1 MGDWMITIVSFWAV
15 AAVVAG
21 RATIK
26 VVSGCNDAPVAATFV
41 RRSDVNSS
49 AAFLP
54 RLKPLMETVCMFVNL
69 WVGAV
74 DDVLVFL
81 HFPGFVA
88 AVLLLTVRRHYRGFD
103 SSILRVLFNMVQI

>member
-1 MGDWMITIVSFWAV
+1 
-15 AAVVAG
+15 
-21 RATIK
+21 
-26 VVSGCNDAPVAATFV
+26 
-41 RRSDVNSS
+41 
-49 AAFLP
+49 
-54 RLKPLMETVCMFVNL
+54 METVCMFVNL

-88 AVLLLTVRRHYRGFD
+88 AVLLLTVRRHYRDLD